1 MTDRDMPSGD
11 VERQDYSD
19 LLARLDVRQERGD
32 VPEAAAAIR
41 ALLAALSAM
50 PDRQAGKGHQPSCC
64 CAECAK
70 DWMDPT
76 EIAFAI
82 GEESYKRTGITP
94 AMREVMQLR
103 RDNLRGIADTLAEVE
118 PAIEA
123 ARQAGINEGLEM
135 AAKVAEGM
143 GADRIERNEDGSLR
157 SYDMNCKHQRG
168 DAVLNAMRVRAQTI
182 ANAIRA
188 MKVEK

>member
-1 MTDRDMPSGD
+1 MTDREKLPSGD
-11 VERQDYSD
+11 VERVADAIEAVMGPVFGSPEYLAD
-19 LLARLDVRQERGD
+19 PVKLARAEKRRRDG
-32 VPEAAAAIR
+32 
-41 ALLAALSAM
+41 ALAYARAALSAM
-50 PDRQAGKGHQPSCC
+50 PD
-64 CAECAK
+64 
-70 DWMDPT
+70 
-76 EIAFAI
+76 
-82 GEESYKRTGITP
+82 
-94 AMREVMQLR
+94 
-103 RDNLRGIADTLAEVE
+103 
-118 PAIEA
+118 
-123 ARQAGINEGLEM
+123 RQAGINEGLEM

>member
-1 MTDRDMPSGD
+1 MPDNREKLPSGD
-11 VERQDYSD
+11 VERV
-19 LLARLDVRQERGD
+19 A
-32 VPEAAAAIR
+32 R
-41 ALLAALSAM
+41 ALAEVHIRTVRRHDTEPAKLEAMMPSAIDYNWPDFVKPARAALSAM
-50 PDRQAGKGHQPSCC
+50 PDRQ
-64 CAECAK
+64 
-70 DWMDPT
+70 
-76 EIAFAI
+76 
-82 GEESYKRTGITP
+82 
-94 AMREVMQLR
+94 V
-103 RDNLRGIADTLAEVE
+103 
-118 PAIEA
+118 
-123 ARQAGINEGLEM
+123 GINEGLEM